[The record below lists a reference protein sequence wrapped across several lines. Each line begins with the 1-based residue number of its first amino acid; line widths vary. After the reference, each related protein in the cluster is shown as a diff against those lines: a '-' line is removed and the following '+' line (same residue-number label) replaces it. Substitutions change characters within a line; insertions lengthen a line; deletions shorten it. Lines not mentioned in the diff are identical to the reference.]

1 MAHQRETIRAAVK
14 AVLLTVPLVS
24 VSGNVFI
31 AQAVPLHAS
40 QLPAITIWTP
50 GDKTREESVQSSPRE
65 LDQDL
70 VLEVTAWVKDTGDDD
85 EATANLLDDL
95 LAEIETAMHA
105 DPQFK
110 VATVASCGDSWLT
123 GTAMDLA
130 AEGENLMGRGVMEYG
145 FLYRTSAPVAPTG
158 LDDFD
163 TGHTEI
169 VLSDDANDAQN
180 TFPTVAP

>member
-1 MAHQRETIRAAVK
+1 MAHQRQVIRTAVK
-14 AVLLTVPLVS
+14 AALIAGVPLATPR
-24 VSGNVFI
+24 VFV
-31 AQAVPLHAS
+31 AQSVPLRES

-50 GDKTREESVQSSPRE
+50 SDKTRPDSVQSSGIRE

-70 VLEVTAWVKDTGDDD
+70 ILEVTAWVADSGGDD
-85 EATANLLDDL
+85 EATANALDAL

-105 DPQFK
+105 DPFFG
-110 VATVASCGDSWLT
+110 ALPNNACADSSLN
-123 GTAMDLA
+123 GTALELT
-130 AEGENLMGRGVMEYG
+130 EGDHMMGRGVMEYG

-169 VLSDDANDAQN
+169 VHSDDADDPDN
-180 TFPTVAP
+180 TFPTVP